1 MTQVEVRGLAKEF
14 GRTTAVRDI
23 SFTAP
28 AGKVTA
34 FLGPNGSGKT
44 TTLRMVLGLVRP
56 TAGQALIGG
65 VSYQRLAQPRRQVGA
80 LLEASSF
87 HPGRRARDHLRVL
100 AAVFTLMFGI
110 LAVAGEYRHGTITD
124 TFLSFPGRRAVI
136 AAKLASY
143 GLAGG
148 LAGVVSSLV
157 AVAATAAW
165 WAAKGGSF
173 ELSSGATWRTLGGGV
188 AVSVAFALIGVG
200 LGALIRNLVAAV
212 AAALAWIA
220 LVEGITGQ
228 LLGTGLARWL
238 PFYASESLDRATL
251 TASATHLLPQ
261 WGGGVVLLG
270 YAVAFAVAAVLTTLN
285 RDVT

>member
-1 MTQVEVRGLAKEF
+1 MPATMRSEFGKLSTVRAPWLLLAAGPLVVLAGVTGLVQSGGNVHDPATQV
-14 GRTTAVRDI
+14 TAL
-23 SFTAP
+23 TH
-28 AGKVTA
+28 
-34 FLGPNGSGKT
+34 
-44 TTLRMVLGLVRP
+44 
-56 TAGQALIGG
+56 
-65 VSYQRLAQPRRQVGA
+65 VG
-80 LLEASSF
+80 
-87 HPGRRARDHLRVL
+87 L
-100 AAVFTLMFGI
+100 AAVFTLLFGI
-110 LAVAGEYRHGTITD
+110 LAVAGEYRHGTVTD

-136 AAKLASY
+136 AAKLAVY
-143 GLAGG
+143 GLIGG

-173 ELSSGATWRTLGGGV
+173 QLSSAAAWRTLGGGV

-220 LVEGITGQ
+220 LVEGIAGQ

-238 PFYASESLDRATL
+238 PFSASESLDRATL
-251 TASATHLLPQ
+251 TASAARLLPQ
-261 WGGGVVLLG
+261 WGGGLVLLG
-270 YAVAFAVAAVLTTLN
+270 YAAAFAVAAVLTTLN